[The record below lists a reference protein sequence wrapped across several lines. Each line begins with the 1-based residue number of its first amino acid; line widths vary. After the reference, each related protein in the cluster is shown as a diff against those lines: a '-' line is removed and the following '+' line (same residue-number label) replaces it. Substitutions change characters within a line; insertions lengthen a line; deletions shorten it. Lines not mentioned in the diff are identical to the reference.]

1 MNSRFY
7 VKINPKFKFKKIS
20 LNKQTDF
27 NSYSSIKKILYH
39 FDNKSLIK
47 RYDSEFKQKQN
58 NDNIF
63 YRYKSELNQLI
74 NNKYVENSTSISND
88 KKISKINLLR
98 SKILQNNNKLQY
110 IDFNVNVP
118 SNKDSELKLDINHY
132 LSKRKNNNKI
142 SRNLENKHN
151 IENHL
156 SEDFKNNSDRSINK
170 SNSRYQN
177 KSNNLYLPHI
187 TTNIIRK
194 RKNMRE
200 LIKMVDFNNLDKI
213 DSIENIKKATISVDK
228 KPNRDIFKNINYLL
242 DNKKSKIKVNDI
254 DRNINY
260 INNSEDF
267 EKYNF
272 NKERSPLVNYKTS
285 INDNEKNYNEEMNN
299 KDMSKINEVER
310 YMVFEGT
317 RKYIETDKIYYY
329 KKNGFPNIPNV
340 NLDEHVKNVKNFE
353 SNILNM
359 KNTKLDL
366 PICIKSPKN

>member
-156 SEDFKNNSDRSINK
+156 SEDFKNNSDRSLNK

-272 NKERSPLVNYKTS
+272 NKEKSPLVNYKTS
-285 INDNEKNYNEEMNN
+285 INDNEKNYNEEMN
-299 KDMSKINEVER
+299 I
-310 YMVFEGT
+310 
-317 RKYIETDKIYYY
+317 
-329 KKNGFPNIPNV
+329 
-340 NLDEHVKNVKNFE
+340 
-353 SNILNM
+353 
-359 KNTKLDL
+359 
-366 PICIKSPKN
+366 

>member
-213 DSIENIKKATISVDK
+213 EN
-228 KPNRDIFKNINYLL
+228 
-242 DNKKSKIKVNDI
+242 KS
-254 DRNINY
+254 
-260 INNSEDF
+260 
-267 EKYNF
+267 
-272 NKERSPLVNYKTS
+272 
-285 INDNEKNYNEEMNN
+285 
-299 KDMSKINEVER
+299 
-310 YMVFEGT
+310 
-317 RKYIETDKIYYY
+317 
-329 KKNGFPNIPNV
+329 
-340 NLDEHVKNVKNFE
+340 
-353 SNILNM
+353 
-359 KNTKLDL
+359 
-366 PICIKSPKN
+366 

>member
-74 NNKYVENSTSISND
+74 NSKYVDNLSSISND
-88 KKISKINLLR
+88 KKIPPMNSLR

-110 IDFNVNVP
+110 IDFNVNLP

-132 LSKRKNNNKI
+132 LSKRKINNKI

-200 LIKMVDFNNLDKI
+200 LIKMVDSNNLDKI

-254 DRNINY
+254 DRNINF
-260 INNSEDF
+260 INALMF
-267 EKYNF
+267 
-272 NKERSPLVNYKTS
+272 
-285 INDNEKNYNEEMNN
+285 
-299 KDMSKINEVER
+299 
-310 YMVFEGT
+310 
-317 RKYIETDKIYYY
+317 
-329 KKNGFPNIPNV
+329 
-340 NLDEHVKNVKNFE
+340 
-353 SNILNM
+353 
-359 KNTKLDL
+359 L
-366 PICIKSPKN
+366 PFLIIFVVI

>member
-260 INNSEDF
+260 
-267 EKYNF
+267 K
-272 NKERSPLVNYKTS
+272 
-285 INDNEKNYNEEMNN
+285 
-299 KDMSKINEVER
+299 
-310 YMVFEGT
+310 
-317 RKYIETDKIYYY
+317 
-329 KKNGFPNIPNV
+329 
-340 NLDEHVKNVKNFE
+340 
-353 SNILNM
+353 
-359 KNTKLDL
+359 
-366 PICIKSPKN
+366 